1 MAKLAT
7 PSPLIRTKEVLTI
20 LGQNAGNG
28 NGNLGRRLLLGLQKG
43 LIRSQARTAHLSI
56 ADHEIRKYNW
66 SIPEWVWQLRT
77 GDLILSEDRFHAVI
91 DEFAPPSQAREGELA
106 GLWKVD
112 LRELKFHKPE
122 MLRNLNISAVS
133 PPSAPVHNKSVFV
146 GNCADWLK
154 AEFGKHPR
162 VTKTKEQFE
171 REAIEQFRGKLGPPG
186 FRAAW
191 KTAVQAF
198 PDRSKP
204 GRPQGT

>member
-1 MAKLAT
+1 MAKPAM
-7 PSPLIRTKEVLTI
+7 PSPLIRTKDVLTI

-28 NGNLGRRLLLGLQKG
+28 NNNLEFRLLLGLQKG

-56 ADHEIRKYNW
+56 ADHEIRKFNW
-66 SIPEWVWQLRT
+66 PIPEWVWQLR
-77 GDLILSEDRFHAVI
+77 GGNLILSEDRFHAVI

-106 GLWKVD
+106 GLWKVE
-112 LRELKFHKPE
+112 LRELKIHKPE

-133 PPSAPVHNKSVFV
+133 PPSAPVQNKSTSITA
-146 GNCADWLK
+146 CANWLK

-162 VTKTKEQFE
+162 VMKTKEQFE
-171 REAIEQFRGKLGPPG
+171 REALKQFQNKLNPAG

-191 KTAVQAF
+191 KSAVQEF
-198 PDRSKP
+198 PDRSQP